1 MNAGNLRRTSPP
13 AGAAKSTSQAADPKL
28 LQGEEKLLVQ
38 AVVSSKLPALTS
50 SDARIFREL
59 LKDVWP
65 RVEPDEP
72 SEPELRAAIR
82 TALVSQKLLEE
93 ESQVCCHGPSL

>member
-1 MNAGNLRRTSPP
+1 MHNTSDIHAGNLRRSSAP
-13 AGAAKSTSQAADPKL
+13 AAAAHAQSKSADAE
-28 LQGEEKLLVQ
+28 GEEKLLVQ

-50 SDARIFREL
+50 SDAGIFREL

-72 SEPELRAAIR
+72 LEADLRAAIR
-82 TALVSQKLLEE
+82 IALAEANLVEE
-93 ESQVCCHGPSL
+93 IGQV